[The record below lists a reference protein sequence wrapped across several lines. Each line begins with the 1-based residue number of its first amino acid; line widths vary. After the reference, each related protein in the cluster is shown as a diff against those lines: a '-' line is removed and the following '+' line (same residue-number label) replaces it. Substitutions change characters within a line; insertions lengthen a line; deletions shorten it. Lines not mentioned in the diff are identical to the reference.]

1 MFGQQTQTGIR
12 IAIAVA
18 AACFAVAVLWNVL
31 IEARIVVP
39 PLADSANDAFFGWW
53 RPHEWQT
60 AAVHL
65 LAAAGF
71 IALAAAGGSLP
82 VTLLTVG
89 GVLGAAAQLLQL
101 GGQHAVLTASL
112 TSLDPGSLGTI
123 GFTIDSATQAISSG
137 AYVTI
142 GAGVVSLAGAF
153 SAGRRPVTVTSAA
166 TGVAFVLLGV
176 LLILDVQDLANPLTA
191 LLGIVLFPAWA
202 WAIVTQPLISGTA
215 AAVSPSPI
223 SSSASA
229 SPFGR

>member
-1 MFGQQTQTGIR
+1 
-12 IAIAVA
+12 
-18 AACFAVAVLWNVL
+18 
-31 IEARIVVP
+31 
-39 PLADSANDAFFGWW
+39 
-53 RPHEWQT
+53 
-60 AAVHL
+60 
-65 LAAAGF
+65 
-71 IALAAAGGSLP
+71 
-82 VTLLTVG
+82 
-89 GVLGAAAQLLQL
+89 LQL

-137 AYVTI
+137 AYVAI
-142 GAGVVSLAGAF
+142 GVGVISLAAGAF
-153 SAGRRPVTVTSAA
+153 STGRRPVTLTSAA

-176 LLILDVQDLANPLTA
+176 LLILDVQDLVNPLTA

-215 AAVSPSPI
+215 AAVSPSAI